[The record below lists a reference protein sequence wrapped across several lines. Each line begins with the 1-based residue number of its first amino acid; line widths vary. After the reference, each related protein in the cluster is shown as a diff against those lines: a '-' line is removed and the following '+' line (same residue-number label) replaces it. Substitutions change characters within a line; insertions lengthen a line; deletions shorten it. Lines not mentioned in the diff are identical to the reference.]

1 MVRIIALGDVLPNHG
16 QILARVVVERD
27 PDERAGRIRRLLDE
41 AANLA
46 GRIDVHDAVLAGLL
60 KAPHVIHPQHRT
72 LLRAAIVPESTEALV
87 EEVVTGHHDQVV
99 VQILLFEH
107 QVQVADGPQFVGIV
121 GRSVIDHRKSERV
134 LGGFAVGLRPL
145 RELACELGV
154 AHHEHLVDAPDRG
167 QIIHDIVD
175 HGFARDRQQRLGL
188 SQRQRIQPRGITGG
202 KDEHLHGWVEVIR
215 DFNRPPT
222 KKEPP
227 RGNVLKTE
235 PGANPRNFTSKGR
248 VPPNP
253 ARVDQL
259 DASPPRTWSLRI
271 ESKIRQG

>member
-107 QVQVADGPQFVGIV
+107 QVQVADGSQLVGII
-121 GRSVIDHRKSERV
+121 GRSVVDHRESERV
-134 LGGFAVGLRPL
+134 LGGFAIRLRPL

-167 QIIHDIVD
+167 
-175 HGFARDRQQRLGL
+175 
-188 SQRQRIQPRGITGG
+188 
-202 KDEHLHGWVEVIR
+202 
-215 DFNRPPT
+215 
-222 KKEPP
+222 
-227 RGNVLKTE
+227 
-235 PGANPRNFTSKGR
+235 
-248 VPPNP
+248 
-253 ARVDQL
+253 
-259 DASPPRTWSLRI
+259 
-271 ESKIRQG
+271 